1 MITITQTPHIPF
13 NMAYG
18 PNPVTL
24 SGIDPVTED
33 KYVLQIFKLGSVEP
47 FADVRQAP
55 NKVGREIFDI
65 QNILQNLVG
74 PSRNDID
81 GLNYPPALL
90 PSDNTPLRIA
100 NGELQQYQL
109 KYGNETNGLITVT
122 PYPEIFTTV
131 GGKQPYFMEAFNTE
145 DYVPNIVGD
154 DSTPTCSFI
163 NSYAKPLSD
172 NQWTIPDEKDLSPD
186 GIDVHEVYPTDQCT
200 KSFYNFVNTSGTI
213 PAPFEVRGI
222 EAYRVLQY
230 DSEDALTVPVSI
242 IPNIQSNGGGPNT
255 VVGHGTIPSQNY
267 LINTIATG
275 PANISV
281 PIDPST
287 AYYYVQPVA
296 YDPCSENNPATR
308 FTAVSPWRT
317 QKYILLQ
324 DECNDYPHIQ
334 MAWMNSLGMRDQ
346 FTFTKKNEKKVM
358 AKRNEYLKEPAD
370 YNATSY
376 NVNIGDRGYT
386 TYSQTIKE
394 TWTCQT
400 GFINDEQAKL
410 LESLMV
416 SADVNVRF
424 DIGEYAN
431 QWVPVRIQKKSYVEK
446 TNRKNRLFN
455 YTYTFTIAHNVKS
468 QRG

>member
-1 MITITQTPHIPF
+1 M
-13 NMAYG
+13 
-18 PNPVTL
+18 
-24 SGIDPVTED
+24 
-33 KYVLQIFKLGSVEP
+33 
-47 FADVRQAP
+47 RQAP
-55 NKVGREIFDI
+55 NKVGRAIFDI

-74 PSRNDID
+74 PSKNNLD
-81 GLNYPPALL
+81 GLNYPPEPIL
-90 PSDNTPLRIA
+90 SDNTPLRIA

-109 KYGNETNGLITVT
+109 KYGSETNGQVTVSI
-122 PYPEIFTTV
+122 YPQIFTIV
-131 GGKQPYFMEAFNTE
+131 GGKQPYFMEAFNTG
-145 DYVPNIVGD
+145 DYIPNIVGD
-154 DSTPTCSFI
+154 DSSPTPCSFI

-172 NQWTIPDEKDLSPD
+172 NKWTVADEKNLSPD
-186 GIDVHEVYPTDQCT
+186 GIDVQEVYPTDQCT
-200 KSFYNFVNTSGTI
+200 KSFYNFVNTAGVI

-222 EAYRVLQY
+222 EGYRILQY
-230 DSEDALTVPVSI
+230 DDEDELTVPVSFI
-242 IPNIQSNGGGPNT
+242 ANTQGNDGGPNT
-255 VVGHGTIPSQNY
+255 VVGQGTIPSQNY

-275 PANISV
+275 PANISI

-287 AYYYVQPVA
+287 TYYYVQPVA
-296 YDPCSENNPATR
+296 YDPCSENNPALTS
-308 FTAVSPWRT
+308 VSPWRT
-317 QKYILLQ
+317 QKYIILQ

-346 FTFTKKNEKKVM
+346 FTFTKKNEKKVS
-358 AKRNEYLKEPAD
+358 AKRNEYLKEAAD

-376 NVNIGDRGYT
+376 DVDIHDRGYT

-400 GFINDEQAKL
+400 GFINDQQAEL

-431 QWVPVRIQKKSYVEK
+431 QWVPVRIQKRGYVQK
-446 TNRKNRLFN
+446 TNRKDRLFQ
-455 YTYTFTIAHNVKS
+455 YTFTFTIAHTVKS

>member
-1 MITITQTPHIPF
+1 MITISQTPHIPF

-33 KYVLQIFKLGSVEP
+33 KYVLQIFKLGAVEP
-47 FADVRQAP
+47 FADVRQAA
-55 NKVGREIFDI
+55 NKVGRAIFDI

-74 PSRNDID
+74 PSKNNLD
-81 GLNYPPALL
+81 GLNYPPEPIL
-90 PSDNTPLRIA
+90 SDNTPLRIA

-109 KYGNETNGLITVT
+109 KYGSETNGQVTVSI
-122 PYPEIFTTV
+122 YPQIFTIV
-131 GGKQPYFMEAFNTE
+131 GGKQPYFMEAFNTG
-145 DYVPNIVGD
+145 DYIPNIVGD
-154 DSTPTCSFI
+154 DSSPTPCSFI

-172 NQWTIPDEKDLSPD
+172 NKWTVADEFNLSPD
-186 GIDVHEVYPTDQCT
+186 GIDVQEVYPTDQCT
-200 KSFYNFVNTSGTI
+200 KSFYNFVNTAGVI

-222 EAYRVLQY
+222 EGYRILQY
-230 DSEDALTVPVSI
+230 DDEDELTVPVSFI
-242 IPNIQSNGGGPNT
+242 ANTQGNDGGPNT
-255 VVGHGTIPSQNY
+255 VVGQGTIPSQNY

-275 PANISV
+275 PANISI

-287 AYYYVQPVA
+287 TYYYVQPVA
-296 YDPCSENNPATR
+296 YDPCSENNPAL
-308 FTAVSPWRT
+308 TAVSPWRT
-317 QKYILLQ
+317 QKYIILQ

-346 FTFTKKNEKKVM
+346 FTFTKKNEKKVS
-358 AKRNEYLKEPAD
+358 AKRNEYLKEAAD

-376 NVNIGDRGYT
+376 DVDIHDRGYT

-400 GFINDEQAKL
+400 GFINDQQAEL

-431 QWVPVRIQKKSYVEK
+431 QWVPVRIQKRGYVQK
-446 TNRKNRLFN
+446 TNRKDRLFQ
-455 YTYTFTIAHNVKS
+455 YTFTFTIAHNVKS

>member
-1 MITITQTPHIPF
+1 
-13 NMAYG
+13 MAYG

-33 KYVLQIFKLGSVEP
+33 KYVLQIFKLGAVEP

-55 NKVGREIFDI
+55 NKVGRAIFDI
-65 QNILQNLVG
+65 QNILQNMIG
-74 PSRNDID
+74 PSKNNLD
-81 GLNYPPALL
+81 GLNYPPLQLIA
-90 PSDNTPLRIA
+90 DNTPLRIA

-109 KYGNETNGLITVT
+109 KYGEETNGQVTVSL
-122 PYPEIFTTV
+122 YPQIFTIV
-131 GGKQPYFMEAFNTE
+131 GGKQPYFMEDFNTE

-154 DSTPTCSFI
+154 DSSPTPCSFI

-172 NQWTIPDEKDLSPD
+172 NQWTIADEKNLSPG
-186 GIDVHEVYPTDQCT
+186 GIDVQEVYPTDQCT
-200 KSFYNFVNTSGTI
+200 KSFYNFVNTAGVI
-213 PAPFEVRGI
+213 PAPFQVRGI
-222 EAYRVLQY
+222 EGYRILQY
-230 DSEDALTVPVSI
+230 DNEDELTVPVSFI
-242 IPNIQSNGGGPNT
+242 ANTQGNDGGPNT
-255 VVGHGTIPSQNY
+255 VVGQGTIPTQNY

-275 PANISV
+275 PANIAI

-287 AYYYVQPVA
+287 TYYYVQPVA
-296 YDPCSENNPATR
+296 YDPCSENNPAL
-308 FTAVSPWRT
+308 TAESPWRT

-376 NVNIGDRGYT
+376 DVNIHDRGYT

-424 DIGEYAN
+424 DEGEYAN

-446 TNRKNRLFN
+446 TNRKDRLFQ
-455 YTYTFTIAHNVKS
+455 YTYTFTIAHNIKS